1 MPGRLIPSFI
11 RHTPPHSVSNSTSSS
26 STSVNEIPSRPA
38 SSKST
43 FPHIHL
49 DGAQSPERRLSNA
62 MDHLIHPH
70 RDRSKDKSKE
80 KSKEKRRSLGR
91 YSRSRDRTSKEES
104 RPASAKLEVIVE
116 SPPVVC
122 YGSPSSSSGALFSGR
137 LRIAVSELT
146 GGITLDKFDMHLMSK
161 TTTKKPVSRDCPHC
175 ATRPEELT
183 SWNFLTEPLHLKSG
197 NHDFP
202 FSYLFP
208 GHIPA
213 ACDGALGKIEYFLTA
228 TAHSTDGEEFPLKL
242 PVHVKRAILP
252 GNDKSSIRI
261 FPPTNLTGRIVLPSV
276 VHPIGTFPVQMVLS
290 GIVDKGEEN
299 QTRWRLRKM
308 MWRIEEHQKI
318 VSTACPKHA
327 HKIGG
332 EGKGVLHQE
341 TRIIGHNEEKGG
353 WKTDFDTAGG
363 ETRMEFEANINP
375 TCNPVCDHDTPSGL
389 EVKHNLV
396 MELIVA
402 EEFCSNKNIRHIT
415 PTGAARVLRMQFHL
429 HVTERSGL
437 GISWDEEMPPMYED
451 VPASPPGYTML
462 DGASAMEDYNGS
474 PLPLPDY
481 EDLDRMEPLRL
492 DSDST
497 HSSHGRVRFTTDD
510 LTAEPTEPGSANRP
524 ASATSHTSN

>member
-1 MPGRLIPSFI
+1 
-11 RHTPPHSVSNSTSSS
+11 
-26 STSVNEIPSRPA
+26 
-38 SSKST
+38 
-43 FPHIHL
+43 
-49 DGAQSPERRLSNA
+49 

-70 RDRSKDKSKE
+70 RER
-80 KSKEKRRSLGR
+80 SKEKRRSLGR
-91 YSRSRDRTSKEES
+91 YSRSKERSSKEEN
-104 RPASAKLEVIVE
+104 RPTSAKLEVIVE

-122 YGSPSSSSGALFSGR
+122 YGSPSNSTGALFSGR
-137 LRIAVSELT
+137 LRATVSELV
-146 GGITLDKFDMHLMSK
+146 GEIDLDSLDMHLMSK
-161 TTTKKPVSRDCPHC
+161 TTTKKPVSRDCPNC
-175 ATRPEELT
+175 ATRTDELT
-183 SWNFLTEPLHLKSG
+183 SWHFLTEPLHLKSG

-208 GHIPA
+208 GNTPA
-213 ACDGALGKIEYFLTA
+213 SCNGSLGHIEYFLIA
-228 TAHSTDGEEFPLKL
+228 KARSRAGEEFSLKL

-276 VHPIGTFPVQMVLS
+276 VHPIGKFPVQMVLS
-290 GIVDKGEEN
+290 GVVDRGEEN

-318 VSTACPKHA
+318 VSTACQKHA

-363 ETRMEFEANINP
+363 EISMEFEASINP
-375 TCNPVCDHDTPSGL
+375 TTNPVCDLDSPSGL
-389 EVKHNLV
+389 EAKHNLV

-402 EEFCSNKNIRHIT
+402 EEFCPNRNTRLIT

-462 DGASAMEDYNGS
+462 DGASTMEDYHGS

-481 EDLDRMEPLRL
+481 EDLDRMESLRL

-497 HSSHGRVRFTTDD
+497 HSSHGRVRFTTED
-510 LTAEPTEPGSANRP
+510 LTAEPTGCGPDTRP
-524 ASATSHTSN
+524 STAASQSST